1 MHSGNLSQT
10 TLPNK
15 PLLVQIFEGQKK
27 HGIYEKLW
35 WYFQVQKIRVLEFL
49 RLKNPKTTGRL
60 IFSCV
65 YVYTYV
71 LCLCMYVY
79 IYTYIF
85 GLPLF
90 FVFAFISLYF
100 LFNLSLTLSLLS
112 GSNTLYYILPNCSN
126 IVDYFILLH
135 HCYLLRIDSFF
146 CFFVLF
152 FSFLIFYYFYFHLS
166 NCR

>member
-15 PLLVQIFEGQKK
+15 PLLVQIFDGQQK

-35 WYFQVQKIRVLEFL
+35 WYFQVQKIRVLHFL
-49 RLKNPKTTGRL
+49 RLKNPETTGRL

-65 YVYTYV
+65 YVYMY
-71 LCLCMYVY
+71 YVY
-79 IYTYIF
+79 VCMFIYIYIF

-90 FVFAFISLYF
+90 FVFVFISLYF
-100 LFNLSLTLSLLS
+100 YFNLSLTLSLLS

-126 IVDYFILLH
+126 AIFLYYYIIVIYFVLTVFFFAFL
-135 HCYLLRIDSFF
+135 F
-146 CFFVLF
+146 CFFHF
-152 FSFLIFYYFYFHLS
+152 
-166 NCR
+166 